1 MEPPSY
7 EEASRQPPA
16 GVTETFTFS
25 PPPAYDAS
33 LPSPS
38 TPPPTYGE
46 AVTVRPDPFP
56 VLTPPSMPTAV
67 TSNGQN
73 TGVTVH
79 PVTQIGVTAPRRGRR
94 TQTVVTQPQPVPV
107 SVTCLRDSPA
117 LVRCPNCHHQVTTKV
132 QYVPGRGAWC
142 LCILLTLMG
151 LVCGFC
157 LIPLMVRGLQDV
169 HHSCPRCETPLHVHM
184 R

>member
-46 AVTVRPDPFP
+46 AVQPNPFP
-56 VLTPPSMPTAV
+56 VLAPPSVPTAV
-67 TSNGQN
+67 TSNHQN
-73 TGVTVH
+73 IGVTVH
-79 PVTQIGVTAPRRGRR
+79 PVTQIGVTAPRRGMR

-107 SVTCLRDSPA
+107 LVPSLRDSPA
-117 LVRCPNCHHQVTTKV
+117 LVRCPHCHHLVTTKV
-132 QYVPGRGAWC
+132 QYAPGKAAWC

-157 LIPLMVRGLQDV
+157 LIPLMVRGLQDA
-169 HHSCPRCETPLHVHM
+169 HHSCPRCETPLHIYM

>member
-16 GVTETFTFS
+16 GVTETSTFS

-33 LPSPS
+33 LPSPP

-46 AVTVRPDPFP
+46 AV
-56 VLTPPSMPTAV
+56 
-67 TSNGQN
+67 
-73 TGVTVH
+73 
-79 PVTQIGVTAPRRGRR
+79 GVTAPHRGRR
-94 TQTVVTQPQPVPV
+94 TQTVVTQPRPVPV
-107 SVTCLRDSPA
+107 SVSYLTDSPA
-117 LVRCPNCHHQVTTKV
+117 LVRCPRCHHLVTTKV
-132 QYVPGRGAWC
+132 QYVPGRAAWLHSC
-142 LCILLTLMG
+142 VLAFR

-169 HHSCPRCETPLHVHM
+169 HHSCPRCETPLHVYM

>member
-46 AVTVRPDPFP
+46 AV
-56 VLTPPSMPTAV
+56 
-67 TSNGQN
+67 
-73 TGVTVH
+73 
-79 PVTQIGVTAPRRGRR
+79 GVTAPRRGMR

-107 SVTCLRDSPA
+107 LVPSLRDSPA
-117 LVRCPNCHHQVTTKV
+117 LVRCPHCHHLVTTKV
-132 QYVPGRGAWC
+132 QYAPGKAAWC
-142 LCILLTLMG
+142 L

-157 LIPLMVRGLQDV
+157 LIPLMVRGLQDA
-169 HHSCPRCETPLHVHM
+169 HHSCPRCETPLHIYM